1 MKECSIFI
9 DGEFAQS
16 VTRERFESIDPYT
29 KAAWATI
36 PRCNH
41 LDVTRAVESAKRAFD
56 DRRWSGYRPSVRGKV
71 LRQIAARLSECVDE
85 LALIETSDNGKPI
98 VDTVAQIGSLPEWFR
113 YYAGVAETMV
123 GYVLPADQDLMFCYT
138 QHEPLGVISAIT
150 PWNSP
155 LMLACW
161 KLAPALAAGNT
172 VVLKPSEFASA
183 STCEFMRII
192 RDAGVPPGVVNL
204 VSGFPGDLGTGLVTD
219 SRIAKITFT
228 GSSAVGRQIAVLAA
242 AEIKPVVLE
251 LGGKSAQIVCED
263 ASIEAAVAGVVAGLF
278 RSNGQ
283 SCVAG
288 SRLLVHR
295 SIAEKFVALLA
306 DEVARLPMGD
316 PRNAGT
322 RIGPIANEAQFLKT
336 LGFIEAAKR
345 EGATC
350 ILGGAR
356 SVRPA
361 CEGGWF
367 IEPTIFTDVTTDMTI
382 ASEEIFGP
390 VLAVMK
396 FDDVDQAV
404 RICNGSRYG
413 LAAGVWTQSTA
424 RYHELA
430 NRIECGTVYI
440 NTYKNVS
447 ASIPAGGYKQSG
459 IGRENGV
466 AGFAEFVQSKSI
478 WLSIQDARARGIT

>member
-1 MKECSIFI
+1 MKECSIYI
-9 DGEFAQS
+9 DGEFAES

-29 KAAWATI
+29 RAPWATV
-36 PRCNH
+36 PRCNQ
-41 LDVTRAVESAKRAFD
+41 LDVTRAIESAKRAFD
-56 DRRWSGYRPSVRGKV
+56 DRRWSRCRPSVRGNV
-71 LRQIAARLSECVDE
+71 LRRIADRLSECVDE

-113 YYAGVAETMV
+113 YYAGLAETMV
-123 GYVLPADQDLMFCYT
+123 GHVVPADQDRMFCYT

-172 VVLKPSEFASA
+172 VVLKPSELASA

-192 RDAGVPPGVVNL
+192 RDAGVPPGVVNR

-219 SRIAKITFT
+219 PRVAKVTFT
-228 GSSAVGRQIAVLAA
+228 GSSAVGRQIGTLAA

-263 ASIEAAVAGVVAGLF
+263 ARLEPAVAAVVAGLF

-295 SIAEKFVALLA
+295 SVAGKFVALLTDA
-306 DEVARLPMGD
+306 VARLPMGD
-316 PRNAGT
+316 PRDAGT

-336 LGFIEAAKR
+336 LGFIETAKR

-356 SVRPA
+356 SARSG
-361 CEGGWF
+361 CDDGWF
-367 IEPTIFTDVTTDMTI
+367 IEPTIFTDVTRDMTI

-390 VLAVMK
+390 VLAVME
-396 FDDVDQAV
+396 FEDLDQAV
-404 RICNGSRYG
+404 RICNDSRYG

-440 NTYKNVS
+440 NTYKNVGV
-447 ASIPAGGYKQSG
+447 AVPAGGYKQSG
-459 IGRENGV
+459 IGRENGM
-466 AGFAEFVQSKSI
+466 AGFAEFVHSKSV
-478 WLSIQDARARGIT
+478 WLST